1 MTKMMMKELNKLIVK
16 DIFNCLS
23 EEDAE
28 RLRVLRI
35 EWHIDDKAYERLK
48 AMITSRDVH
57 ERIEHARR
65 EPNRWIRMV
74 RYAAVLILPL
84 CVAIYLLLHEESNP
98 QSQLMARSQV
108 EDKLPIPIR
117 KQPTLVLDDGSVLQL
132 HRANEEREV
141 TSNAITN
148 GNELI
153 YSKKDKT
160 AEGEEV
166 AYNTV
171 VTPQGGEYHVV
182 LADGTKIWFNEET
195 RLKFPVDFVGEVR
208 EVFLDR
214 GEIYLNV
221 AKDEEHPFIVH
232 TENGDVRGI
241 GHGV

>member
-1 MTKMMMKELNKLIVK
+1 M
-16 DIFNCLS
+16 
-23 EEDAE
+23 
-28 RLRVLRI
+28 RI

-208 EVFLDR
+208 EVF
-214 GEIYLNV
+214 
-221 AKDEEHPFIVH
+221 
-232 TENGDVRGI
+232 
-241 GHGV
+241 